1 MEAMNKTKILIWI
14 IVILVVINLVAV
26 ISGLIFSAERRN
38 INTIRTDIP
47 YNQRADFFRG
57 ELGLTPDQR
66 KSFMN
71 FNREFNQKARGIT
84 EKMNS
89 LRVRMIEEMA
99 APDPD
104 RVELD
109 SICVGIGHLHT
120 ELKRATVDYYLQMKS
135 VCDNK
140 QQGLLNQLFE
150 RMINYGEGDR
160 MGPGRN
166 SPNRGP
172 RMGRGRADQNKPIFN

>member
-1 MEAMNKTKILIWI
+1 MNKTKILIWI
-14 IVILVVINLVAV
+14 IVVLVVLNLVAV
-26 ISGLIFSAERRN
+26 ISGIIFSAERRN
-38 INTIRTDIP
+38 TNTIRTDIP

-71 FNREFNQKARGIT
+71 FNRDFNQKARGIT

-89 LRVRMIEEMA
+89 LRVRMIDQMA

-104 RVELD
+104 RVQLD
-109 SICVGIGHLHT
+109 SICIGIGQLHT

-150 RMINYGEGDR
+150 RMINYDERDR

-166 SPNRGP
+166 RPNRGP
-172 RMGRGRADQNKPIFN
+172 RMGRGRTDSNKQMFN